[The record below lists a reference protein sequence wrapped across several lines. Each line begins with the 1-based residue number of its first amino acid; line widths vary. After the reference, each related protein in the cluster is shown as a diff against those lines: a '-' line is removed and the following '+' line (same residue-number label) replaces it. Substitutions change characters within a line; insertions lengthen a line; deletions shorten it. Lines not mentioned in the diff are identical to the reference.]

1 MLIQFTVSNYKTFA
15 EETKISLVASKDSTY
30 RDTNVFDS
38 NFKYD
43 LLKTAVIY
51 GANASGKTKFIE
63 ALGFLKEI
71 VFDSANYQ
79 STKKINA
86 TPFRLSTQKINEPS
100 LFEIIFIEDNVMY
113 RYGFEI
119 TTEKVV
125 SEWLFM
131 RNNNSRSKEIE
142 LFYRE
147 EQKFYFHKKDFKI
160 KDLIDNDRI
169 KSNSLLLSVADA
181 SNVKLAKLVSKW
193 ISKKIQVISGL
204 EMDNYLLG
212 YTIKELEEGVNKK
225 KILDFLKD
233 ADLEII
239 DLLPQM
245 SNISELPKYIQEIII
260 SSSKEGEES
269 KIFSD
274 VKTFKRQYNETNQ
287 FVKLEEF
294 SMDNDESSGTRK
306 YFALSAPIID
316 VLKNGLILVVD
327 ELDASLHPNLTQKI
341 IELFHSKETNPKNA
355 QLIFN
360 THNTNLLN
368 PNSNLFRRDQI
379 WFVKKDHY
387 GAATLYSLADF
398 KTDEVRKDDNYEKDY
413 IAGQYGAIPYLG
425 DFEIFKNKENGN

>member
-15 EETKISLVASKDSTY
+15 EETKISLVASKDTTY

-51 GANASGKTKFIE
+51 GANASGKTKLIE
-63 ALGFLKEI
+63 ALTFMKQI
-71 VFDSANYQ
+71 VFNSAKYQ
-79 STKKINA
+79 STKKINV
-86 TPFRLSTQKINEPS
+86 TPFRLNTQKINEPS
-100 LFEIIFIEDNVMY
+100 LFELIFIDENIMY

-119 TTEKVV
+119 TTKKVV

-131 RNNNSRSKEIE
+131 RQNNSKPKEIE

-147 EQKFYFHKKDFKI
+147 EQEFEFHSKYFKI
-160 KDLIDNDRI
+160 KDLIDNNRI
-169 KSNSLLLSVADA
+169 KTNSLLLSVADA
-181 SNVKLAKLVSKW
+181 FNVKFAQIVNKW

-204 EMDNYLLG
+204 EMDNYLG
-212 YTIKELEEGVNKK
+212 YTVRELEEGLSKN
-225 KILDFLKD
+225 KILNFLKD

-245 SNISELPKYIQEIII
+245 SNINELPKQLQEFIN
-260 SSSKEGEES
+260 SNSKEGEEY

-274 VKTFKRQYNETNQ
+274 VATFKKQYNETNQ

-306 YFALSAPIID
+306 YFAFSAPIID
-316 VLKNGLILVVD
+316 VLENGLVLVVD

-368 PNSNLFRRDQI
+368 PNSKLFRRDQI
-379 WFVKKDHY
+379 WFVKKDYY
-387 GAATLYSLADF
+387 GAASLYSLADF
-398 KTDEVRKDDNYEKDY
+398 KTDDVRKEDNYEKDY

-425 DFEIFKNKENGN
+425 DFETLKNRENGN

>member
-15 EETKISLVASKDSTY
+15 EETKISLVASKDTTH

-51 GANASGKTKFIE
+51 GA
-63 ALGFLKEI
+63 LGFMKRI
-71 VFDSANYQ
+71 VSESATYQ
-79 STKKINA
+79 SNRKISV
-86 TPFRLSTQKINEPS
+86 TPFRLNTKKINEPS
-100 LFEIIFIEDNVMY
+100 LFELIFIKENVMY

-119 TTEKVV
+119 TIEKVV

-131 RNNNSRSKEIE
+131 RQNNSKPKEIE

-147 EQKFYFHKKDFKI
+147 EQEFDFHSTKFKI
-160 KDLIDNDRI
+160 KDLIDNNRI
-169 KSNSLLLSVADA
+169 KPNSLLLSVAD
-181 SNVKLAKLVSKW
+181 SFNVEIAKTVFSW

-204 EMDNYLLG
+204 EMDNYLG
-212 YTIKELEEGVNKK
+212 YTVRELEQDTKK
-225 KILDFLKD
+225 KNILNFLKD
-233 ADLEII
+233 ADLDIM
-239 DLLPQM
+239 DV
-245 SNISELPKYIQEIII
+245 LPKMSDINDLPKHLQEIIAHN
-260 SSSKEGEES
+260 KGEEEY

-274 VKTFKRQYNETNQ
+274 VITFRKQYNENNE
-287 FVKLEEF
+287 FNKLEEF

-306 YFALSAPIID
+306 YFALTTPILD
-316 VLKNGLILVVD
+316 VLENGLILVVD

-360 THNTNLLN
+360 THNTNLLS
-368 PNSNLFRRDQI
+368 PSSNLFRRDQI

-387 GAATLYSLADF
+387 GTASLYSLADF

-425 DFEIFKNKENGN
+425 DFEILKNRENGN

>member
-15 EETKISLVASKDSTY
+15 EETKISLVASKDTTY

-38 NFKYD
+38 KFKYD

-51 GANASGKTKFIE
+51 GANASGKTKFVD
-63 ALGFLKEI
+63 ALGFIQRVVSE
-71 VFDSANYQ
+71 SATYQ
-79 STKKINA
+79 SNRKINVI
-86 TPFRLSTQKINEPS
+86 PFRLSTQKINEPS
-100 LFEIIFIEDNVMY
+100 LFELIFIEDNVMY

-131 RNNNSRSKEIE
+131 RNNNSKSKEIE
-142 LFYRE
+142 LFYRQ
-147 EQKFYFHKKDFKI
+147 EQEFEFHPKHFKI
-160 KDLIDNDRI
+160 KDLIDNNRI
-169 KSNSLLLSVADA
+169 KTNSLLLSIADA
-181 SNVKLAKLVSKW
+181 FNVKIAQFASKW
-193 ISKKIQVISGL
+193 ISKKIQIISGL
-204 EMDNYLLG
+204 EMDNYLG
-212 YTIKELEEGVNKK
+212 YTVKELEEDSKK
-225 KILDFLKD
+225 KNILNFLKG

-245 SNISELPKYIQEIII
+245 SSISELPKHIQEIII
-260 SSSKEGEES
+260 SNSKEGEEY

-274 VKTFKRQYNETNQ
+274 VTTFKKQYNENNE
-287 FVKLEEF
+287 FVGLQEF

-306 YFALSAPIID
+306 WFALSAPIID
-316 VLKNGLILVVD
+316 VLENGLVLVVD

-368 PNSNLFRRDQI
+368 PSSNLFRRDQI

-387 GAATLYSLADF
+387 GAASLYSLADF
-398 KTDEVRKDDNYEKDY
+398 KTDEVRKEDNHEKNY

-425 DFEIFKNKENGN
+425 DFETLKK

>member
-15 EETKISLVASKDSTY
+15 EETKISLVASKDSKY

-43 LLKTAVIY
+43 LLKTTVIY
-51 GANASGKTKFIE
+51 GANASGKTKFFE
-63 ALGFLKEI
+63 ALDFMKKNI
-71 VFDSANYQ
+71 FNSANYQ

-86 TPFRLSTQKINEPS
+86 TPFRLNTQKINEPS
-100 LFEIIFIEDNVMY
+100 LFELIFIENNIMY

-131 RNNNSRSKEIE
+131 RQNNSRPKEIE

-147 EQKFYFHKKDFKI
+147 GQEFEFHSTKFKI
-160 KDLIDNDRI
+160 KDLIENNRI
-169 KSNSLLLSVADA
+169 KTNSLLLSIADA
-181 SNVKLAKLVSKW
+181 NNVEYATKVFNWVARKL
-193 ISKKIQVISGL
+193 KIISGL
-204 EMDNYLLG
+204 KMDNYLA
-212 YTIKELEEGVNKK
+212 YTVRELENDIKK
-225 KILDFLKD
+225 RNILNFLKE
-233 ADLEII
+233 ADLDII
-239 DLLPQM
+239 DLLPKT
-245 SNISELPKYIQEIII
+245 SNISDLPKQLQEIIANNKG
-260 SSSKEGEES
+260 SEEYEV
-269 KIFSD
+269 FSD
-274 VKTFKRQYNETNQ
+274 VITSKKQYNENNS
-287 FVKLEEF
+287 FVGLEEF

-306 YFALSAPIID
+306 YFALATPILD
-316 VLKNGLILVVD
+316 VLQKGLVLFVD
-327 ELDASLHPNLTQKI
+327 ELDASLHPNLTKKI

-368 PNSNLFRRDQI
+368 PNSKLFRRDQI

-387 GAATLYSLADF
+387 GAASLYSLADF
-398 KTDEVRKDDNYEKDY
+398 KTDEVRKEDNYEKDY

-425 DFEIFKNKENGN
+425 DFETLKNRENGN

>member
-15 EETKISLVASKDSTY
+15 EETKISLVASKDTTH

-51 GANASGKTKFIE
+51 GANASGKTKFME
-63 ALGFLKEI
+63 ALGFMKRI
-71 VFDSANYQ
+71 VSESATYQ
-79 STKKINA
+79 SNRKISV
-86 TPFRLSTQKINEPS
+86 TPFRLNTKKINEPS
-100 LFEIIFIEDNVMY
+100 LFELIFIKENVMY

-119 TTEKVV
+119 TIEKVV

-131 RNNNSRSKEIE
+131 RQNNSKPKEIE

-147 EQKFYFHKKDFKI
+147 EQEFDFHSTKFKI
-160 KDLIDNDRI
+160 KDLIDNNRI
-169 KSNSLLLSVADA
+169 KPNSLLLSVAD
-181 SNVKLAKLVSKW
+181 SFNVEIAKTVFSW

-204 EMDNYLLG
+204 EMDNYLG
-212 YTIKELEEGVNKK
+212 YTVRELEQDTKK
-225 KILDFLKD
+225 KNILNFLKD
-233 ADLEII
+233 ADLDIM
-239 DLLPQM
+239 DV
-245 SNISELPKYIQEIII
+245 LPKMSDINDLPKHLQEIIAHN
-260 SSSKEGEES
+260 KGEEEY

-274 VKTFKRQYNETNQ
+274 VITFRKQYNENNE
-287 FVKLEEF
+287 FNKLEEF

-306 YFALSAPIID
+306 YFALTTPILD
-316 VLKNGLILVVD
+316 VLENGLILVVD

-360 THNTNLLN
+360 THNTNLLS
-368 PNSNLFRRDQI
+368 PSSNLFRRDQI

-387 GAATLYSLADF
+387 GTASLYSLADF

-425 DFEIFKNKENGN
+425 DFEILKNRENGN

>member
-131 RNNNSRSKEIE
+131 RQNNSKPKEIE

-147 EQKFYFHKKDFKI
+147 EQEFEFHPKHFKI
-160 KDLIDNDRI
+160 KDLIDNNRI
-169 KSNSLLLSVADA
+169 KTNSLLLSVADA
-181 SNVKLAKLVSKW
+181 SNVKLAKVVSKW
-193 ISKKIQVISGL
+193 INWQMQVISGL
-204 EMDNYLLG
+204 KMDVYLE
-212 YTIKELEEGVNKK
+212 YTVNELSKDINKK
-225 KILDFLKD
+225 NILNFLKD

-245 SNISELPKYIQEIII
+245 SKISELPKQIQEIIA
-260 SSSKEGEES
+260 SKNQNKEDGNF
-269 KIFSD
+269 FSD
-274 VKTFKRQYNETNQ
+274 VKTFKKQYNQDNE
-287 FVKLEEF
+287 FVGLEEF
-294 SMDNDESSGTRK
+294 SMDNDESLGTRK

-316 VLKNGLILVVD
+316 VLENGLILVVD

-368 PNSNLFRRDQI
+368 PSSNLFRRDQI

-387 GAATLYSLADF
+387 GAASLYSLADF
-398 KTDEVRKDDNYEKDY
+398 KTNEVRKDDNYEKDY

-425 DFEIFKNKENGN
+425 DFETLKNKENGN

>member
-15 EETKISLVASKDSTY
+15 EETKISLVASKDTTH

-51 GANASGKTKFIE
+51 GANASGKTKFME
-63 ALGFLKEI
+63 ALGFMKRVVSE
-71 VFDSANYQ
+71 SATYQ
-79 STKKINA
+79 SNRKISV
-86 TPFRLSTQKINEPS
+86 TPFRLNTKKINEPS
-100 LFEIIFIEDNVMY
+100 LFELIFIKENVMY

-131 RNNNSRSKEIE
+131 RQNNSKPKEIE

-147 EQKFYFHKKDFKI
+147 EQEFDFHSTKFKI
-160 KDLIDNDRI
+160 KDLIDNNRI
-169 KSNSLLLSVADA
+169 KPNSLLLSVAD
-181 SNVKLAKLVSKW
+181 SFNVEIAKTVFSW

-204 EMDNYLLG
+204 EMDNYLG
-212 YTIKELEEGVNKK
+212 YTVRELEEDTKK
-225 KILDFLKD
+225 KNILNFLKD
-233 ADLEII
+233 ADLDIM
-239 DLLPQM
+239 DV
-245 SNISELPKYIQEIII
+245 LPKMSDINDLPKHLQEIIAHN
-260 SSSKEGEES
+260 KGEEEY
-269 KIFSD
+269 KFFSD
-274 VKTFKRQYNETNQ
+274 VITFRKQYNENNE
-287 FVKLEEF
+287 FNKLEEF

-306 YFALSAPIID
+306 YFALTTPILD
-316 VLKNGLILVVD
+316 VLGNGLTLFVD

-368 PNSNLFRRDQI
+368 PNSKLFRRDQI

-387 GAATLYSLADF
+387 GAASLYSLADF

-425 DFEIFKNKENGN
+425 DFEILKNRENGN